1 MTDVVPPSRYS
12 NGRKKRAS
20 RAVDRLNEAN
30 AAYIARTMSTA
41 LSGPHRRGNSDPL
54 CECPIGR
61 FVLRFSLAS
70 ELAEAAFLYA
80 NIRGKWLAAI
90 CAPAPDRIG
99 GSGADPEEELI
110 RKWDES
116 LSEWRRVLLDAA
128 GRRGRDQINMMVF
141 DLIDFG
147 AGWDFQACS
156 AGLTALAKSMKKI

>member
-1 MTDVVPPSRYS
+1 MTDVLPPRRYA

-30 AAYIARTMSTA
+30 AADMARTMSTA

-61 FVLRFSLAS
+61 FVLRFSLAR
-70 ELAEAAFLYA
+70 ELAEAALVYA
-80 NIRGKWLAAI
+80 DIRGKWLAAI

-99 GSGADPEEELI
+99 GSGADPDEELI
-110 RKWDES
+110 LKWDES
-116 LSEWRRVLLDAA
+116 LAEWRRVLLDAA
-128 GRRGRDQINMMVF
+128 GRRGRDQINMMIF

-147 AGWDFQACS
+147 PGWDFAACV